1 MIIASQDRTAVQMA
15 SHFIRK
21 PKQKCVSHVLSIK
34 LLLPATWF
42 DSQKGEN
49 KTIRVAMQKVLL
61 NAKVKDFPRKARE
74 FGPSS

>member
-1 MIIASQDRTAVQMA
+1 MA

-49 KTIRVAMQKVLL
+49 KTIRIAMQKVLL
-61 NAKVKDFPRKARE
+61 NAKKIFPKQQENLDLIWTFKLMPA
-74 FGPSS
+74 PKI